1 MTNSIQLMIYGK
13 IDYAD
18 RYTSL
23 HPLLPCLFAYV
34 RSHDLLHTPL
44 GKIVLDGDK
53 LFINNVNPECLPQEK
68 QVLEVHRRYMDVH
81 ILLEGKERVGWR
93 NTDDCKELAHPY
105 DEAGDFATFFDK
117 PTTYIDMMPNDFLMV
132 FPEDAH
138 APIIGSGKIRK
149 AIAKVML

>member
-1 MTNSIQLMIYGK
+1 MIYGN
-13 IDYAD
+13 IAYAD
-18 RYTSL
+18 RYASL
-23 HPLLPCLFAYV
+23 HPLLPQLFAYV
-34 RSHDLLHTPL
+34 KSHDLLHTPM

-53 LFINNVNPECLPQEK
+53 LFINNVNPECLSEEK
-68 QVLEVHRRYMDVH
+68 QVLEVHRRYIDVH
-81 ILLEGKERVGWR
+81 ILLEGKECVGWR
-93 NTDDCKELAHPY
+93 NTNDCKDVAHPY

-117 PTTYIDMMPNDFLMV
+117 PTTYIDMMPNDFLIV

>member
-1 MTNSIQLMIYGK
+1 MIYGN
-13 IDYAD
+13 IAYAD
-18 RYTSL
+18 RYSSL
-23 HPLLPCLFAYV
+23 HPLLPQLFAYV
-34 RSHDLLHTPL
+34 KSHDLLHTPM

-53 LFINNVNPECLPQEK
+53 LFINNLNPECLSEEK
-68 QVLEVHRRYMDVH
+68 QVLEVHRRYIDVH

-117 PTTYIDMMPNDFLMV
+117 PTTYIDMMPNDFLIV
-132 FPEDAH
+132 YPEDAH

>member
-1 MTNSIQLMIYGK
+1 MIYGN
-13 IDYAD
+13 IAYAD
-18 RYTSL
+18 RYASL
-23 HPLLPCLFAYV
+23 HPLLPQLFAYV
-34 RSHDLLHTPL
+34 KSHDLLHTPM

-53 LFINNVNPECLPQEK
+53 LFINNVNPECLAQEK
-68 QVLEVHRRYMDVH
+68 QVLEVHRRYIDVH

-105 DEAGDFATFFDK
+105 DEGGDFATYFDK
-117 PTTYIDMMPNDFLMV
+117 PTTYIDMMPNDFLIV

>member
-1 MTNSIQLMIYGK
+1 MIYGN
-13 IDYAD
+13 IAYAD
-18 RYTSL
+18 RYASL
-23 HPLLPCLFAYV
+23 HPLLPQLFAYV
-34 RSHDLLHTPL
+34 KSHDLLHTPM

-53 LFINNVNPECLPQEK
+53 LFINNVNPECLSEEK
-68 QVLEVHRRYMDVH
+68 QVLEVHRRYIDVH

-117 PTTYIDMMPNDFLMV
+117 PTTYIDMMPNDFLIV
-132 FPEDAH
+132 YPEDAH

>member
-1 MTNSIQLMIYGK
+1 MIYGN
-13 IDYAD
+13 IAYAD
-18 RYTSL
+18 RYASL
-23 HPLLPCLFAYV
+23 HPLLPQLFAYV
-34 RSHDLLHTPL
+34 KSHDLLHTPM

-53 LFINNVNPECLPQEK
+53 LFINNVNPECLAQEK
-68 QVLEVHRRYMDVH
+68 QVLEVHRRYIDVH

-93 NTDDCKELAHPY
+93 NTNDCKELAHPY
-105 DEAGDFATFFDK
+105 DEGDDFATFFDK
-117 PTTYIDMMPNDFLMV
+117 PTTYIDMMPNDFLIV

>member
-1 MTNSIQLMIYGK
+1 MIYGN
-13 IDYAD
+13 IAYAD
-18 RYTSL
+18 RYASL
-23 HPLLPCLFAYV
+23 HPLLPQLFAYV
-34 RSHDLLHTPL
+34 KSHDLLHTPM

-53 LFINNVNPECLPQEK
+53 LFINNVNPECLSEEK
-68 QVLEVHRRYMDVH
+68 QVLEVHRRYIDVH

-117 PTTYIDMMPNDFLMV
+117 PTTYIDMMPNDFLIV

-149 AIAKVML
+149 AIAKVMV

>member
-1 MTNSIQLMIYGK
+1 MIYGN
-13 IDYAD
+13 IAYAD
-18 RYTSL
+18 RYASL
-23 HPLLPCLFAYV
+23 HPLLPQLFAYV
-34 RSHDLLHTPL
+34 KSHDLLHTPM

-53 LFINNVNPECLPQEK
+53 LFINNVNPECQPQEK
-68 QVLEVHRRYMDVH
+68 QVLEVHRRYIDVH

-117 PTTYIDMMPNDFLMV
+117 PTTYIDMMPNDFLIV

>member
-1 MTNSIQLMIYGK
+1 MIYGN
-13 IDYAD
+13 IAYAD
-18 RYTSL
+18 RYASL
-23 HPLLPCLFAYV
+23 HPLLPQLFAYV
-34 RSHDLLHTPL
+34 KSHDLLHTPM

-53 LFINNVNPECLPQEK
+53 LFINNVNPECLSEEK
-68 QVLEVHRRYMDVH
+68 QVLEVHRRYIDVH

-93 NTDDCKELAHPY
+93 NTDDCKDVAHPY
-105 DEAGDFATFFDK
+105 DEAGDFATFFEK
-117 PTTYIDMMPNDFLMV
+117 PTTYIDMMPNDFLIV

>member
-1 MTNSIQLMIYGK
+1 MIYGN
-13 IDYAD
+13 IAYAD
-18 RYTSL
+18 RYALL
-23 HPLLPCLFAYV
+23 HPLLPQLFAYV
-34 RSHDLLHTPL
+34 KSHDLLHTPM

-53 LFINNVNPECLPQEK
+53 LFINNVNPECLSEEK
-68 QVLEVHRRYMDVH
+68 QVLEVHRRYIDVH

-93 NTDDCKELAHPY
+93 NTDDCKDVADPY

-117 PTTYIDMMPNDFLMV
+117 PTTYIDMMPNDFLIV

-138 APIIGSGKIRK
+138 APIIGSGRIRK

>member
-1 MTNSIQLMIYGK
+1 MIYGN
-13 IDYAD
+13 IAYAD
-18 RYTSL
+18 RYASL
-23 HPLLPCLFAYV
+23 HPLLPQLFAYV
-34 RSHDLLHTPL
+34 KSHDLLHTPM

-53 LFINNVNPECLPQEK
+53 LFINNVNPECLSEEK
-68 QVLEVHRRYMDVH
+68 QVLEVHRRYIDVH

-93 NTDDCKELAHPY
+93 NTDECKELDHPY
-105 DEAGDFATFFDK
+105 DEAGDFATFFDR
-117 PTTYIDMMPNDFLMV
+117 PTTYIDMMPNDFLIV

>member
-1 MTNSIQLMIYGK
+1 MIYGN
-13 IDYAD
+13 IAYAD
-18 RYTSL
+18 RYASL
-23 HPLLPCLFAYV
+23 HPLLPQLFAYV
-34 RSHDLLHTPL
+34 KSHDLLHTPM

-53 LFINNVNPECLPQEK
+53 LFINNVNPECLSEEK
-68 QVLEVHRRYMDVH
+68 QVLEVHRRYIDVH

-105 DEAGDFATFFDK
+105 DEAGDFATFFDR
-117 PTTYIDMMPNDFLMV
+117 PTTYIDMMPNDFLIV

>member
-1 MTNSIQLMIYGK
+1 MIYGN
-13 IDYAD
+13 IAYAD
-18 RYTSL
+18 RYASL
-23 HPLLPCLFAYV
+23 QHLLPQLFAYV
-34 RSHDLLHTPL
+34 KSHDLLHTPM

-53 LFINNVNPECLPQEK
+53 LFINNVNPECLSEEK
-68 QVLEVHRRYMDVH
+68 QVLEVHRRYIDVH

-105 DEAGDFATFFDK
+105 DEGGDFATFFDK
-117 PTTYIDMMPNDFLMV
+117 PTTYIDMMPNDFLIV

>member
-1 MTNSIQLMIYGK
+1 MIYGN
-13 IDYAD
+13 IAYAD
-18 RYTSL
+18 RYASL
-23 HPLLPCLFAYV
+23 HPLLPQLFAYV
-34 RSHDLLHTPL
+34 KSHDLLHTPM

-53 LFINNVNPECLPQEK
+53 LFINNVNPECLSEEK
-68 QVLEVHRRYMDVH
+68 QVLEVHRRYIDVH

-105 DEAGDFATFFDK
+105 DEGDDFATFFDK
-117 PTTYIDMMPNDFLMV
+117 PTTYIDMMPNDFLIV

>member
-1 MTNSIQLMIYGK
+1 MIYGN
-13 IDYAD
+13 IAYAD
-18 RYTSL
+18 RYASL
-23 HPLLPCLFAYV
+23 HPLLPQLFAYV
-34 RSHDLLHTPL
+34 KSHDLLHTPM
-44 GKIVLDGDK
+44 GEIVLDGDK
-53 LFINNVNPECLPQEK
+53 LFINNVNPECLSEEK
-68 QVLEVHRRYMDVH
+68 QVLEVHRRYIDVH

-117 PTTYIDMMPNDFLMV
+117 PTTYIDMMPNDFLIV

>member
-1 MTNSIQLMIYGK
+1 MIYGN
-13 IDYAD
+13 IAYAD
-18 RYTSL
+18 RYASL
-23 HPLLPCLFAYV
+23 HPLLPQLFAYV
-34 RSHDLLHTPL
+34 KSHDLLHTPM

-53 LFINNVNPECLPQEK
+53 LFINNVNPECLSEEK
-68 QVLEVHRRYMDVH
+68 QVLEVHRRYIDVH

-117 PTTYIDMMPNDFLMV
+117 PTTYIDMMPNDFLIV

-138 APIIGSGKIRK
+138 APIIGEGCLRK
-149 AIAKVML
+149 AIAKIKI

>member
-1 MTNSIQLMIYGK
+1 MIYGN
-13 IDYAD
+13 IAYAD
-18 RYTSL
+18 RYASL
-23 HPLLPCLFAYV
+23 HPLLPQLFAYV
-34 RSHDLLHTPL
+34 KSHDLLHTPM

-53 LFINNVNPECLPQEK
+53 LFINNVNPECLSEEK
-68 QVLEVHRRYMDVH
+68 QVLEVHRRYIDVH

-93 NTDDCKELAHPY
+93 NTDDCKDVAHPY
-105 DEAGDFATFFDK
+105 DEGDDFATFFDK
-117 PTTYIDMMPNDFLMV
+117 PTTYIDMMPNDFLIV

>member
-1 MTNSIQLMIYGK
+1 MIYGN
-13 IDYAD
+13 IAYAD
-18 RYTSL
+18 RYASL
-23 HPLLPCLFAYV
+23 QQLLPQLFAYV
-34 RSHDLLHTPL
+34 KSHDLLHTPM

-53 LFINNVNPECLPQEK
+53 LFINNVNPECLSEEK
-68 QVLEVHRRYMDVH
+68 QMLEGHRRYIDVH

-93 NTDDCKELAHPY
+93 NTDDCKDVAHPD
-105 DEAGDFATFFDK
+105 DEGGDFATFFDK
-117 PTTYIDMMPNDFLMV
+117 PTTYIDMMPNDFLIV

>member
-1 MTNSIQLMIYGK
+1 MIYGN
-13 IDYAD
+13 IAYAD
-18 RYTSL
+18 RYASL
-23 HPLLPCLFAYV
+23 HPLLPQLFAYV
-34 RSHDLLHTPL
+34 KSHDLLHTPM
-44 GKIVLDGDK
+44 GKIVLNGDK
-53 LFINNVNPECLPQEK
+53 LFINNVNPECLSEEK
-68 QVLEVHRRYMDVH
+68 QVLEVHRRYIDVH

-117 PTTYIDMMPNDFLMV
+117 PTTYIDMMPNDFLIV

>member
-1 MTNSIQLMIYGK
+1 MIYGN
-13 IDYAD
+13 IAYAD
-18 RYTSL
+18 RYASL
-23 HPLLPCLFAYV
+23 HPLLPQLFAYV
-34 RSHDLLHTPL
+34 KSHDLLHTPM

-53 LFINNVNPECLPQEK
+53 LFINNVNPECLAQEK
-68 QVLEVHRRYMDVH
+68 QVLEVHRRYIDVH

-117 PTTYIDMMPNDFLMV
+117 PTTYIDMMPNDFLIV

>member
-1 MTNSIQLMIYGK
+1 MIYGN
-13 IDYAD
+13 IAYAD
-18 RYTSL
+18 RYASL
-23 HPLLPCLFAYV
+23 HPLLPQLFAYV
-34 RSHDLLHTPL
+34 KSHDLLHTPM

-53 LFINNVNPECLPQEK
+53 LFINNVNPECLSEEK
-68 QVLEVHRRYMDVH
+68 QVLEVHRRYIDVH

-105 DEAGDFATFFDK
+105 DEGGDFATFFDK
-117 PTTYIDMMPNDFLMV
+117 PTTYIDMMPNDFLIV

>member
-1 MTNSIQLMIYGK
+1 MIYGN
-13 IDYAD
+13 IAYAD
-18 RYTSL
+18 RYASL
-23 HPLLPCLFAYV
+23 HPLLPQLFAYV
-34 RSHDLLHTPL
+34 KSHDLLHTPM

-53 LFINNVNPECLPQEK
+53 LFINNVNPECLSEEK
-68 QVLEVHRRYMDVH
+68 QVLEVHRRYIDVH
-81 ILLEGKERVGWR
+81 ILLEGKERVGGR
-93 NTDDCKELAHPY
+93 NTDDCKDVAHPY

-117 PTTYIDMMPNDFLMV
+117 PTTYIDMMPNDFLIV

>member
-1 MTNSIQLMIYGK
+1 MIYGN
-13 IDYAD
+13 IAYAD
-18 RYTSL
+18 RYASL
-23 HPLLPCLFAYV
+23 HPLLPQLFAYV
-34 RSHDLLHTPL
+34 KSHDLLHTPM

-53 LFINNVNPECLPQEK
+53 LFINNVNPECLAQEK
-68 QVLEVHRRYMDVH
+68 QVLEVHRRYIDVH

-93 NTDDCKELAHPY
+93 NTDDCKDVAHPY
-105 DEAGDFATFFDK
+105 DEGGDFATFFDK
-117 PTTYIDMMPNDFLMV
+117 PTTYIDMMPNDFLIV